1 MNRLYFRLNLFA
13 LMLLFF
19 AYAFLNWAATSYCV
33 MLRGSESREGPQLTV
48 IEMTE
53 KLRLP
58 FDRRSGEDRR
68 KAYKLGYFS
77 EASVERRSGK
87 ERRSGNERRKGW
99 VMVSE
104 WSSVWPEFVSVKE
117 FLE

>member
-1 MNRLYFRLNLFA
+1 VRP
-13 LMLLFF
+13 
-19 AYAFLNWAATSYCV
+19 T
-33 MLRGSESREGPQLTV
+33 TK
-48 IEMTE
+48 

-68 KAYKLGYFS
+68 KTYKLGYFAEGGIERRS
-77 EASVERRSGK
+77 GNERRSGK
-87 ERRSGNERRKGW
+87 ERRRGW
-99 VMVSE
+99 VMISE